1 MSTPSPQA
9 DGSLDV
15 RVFDDVE
22 ACTEATLAEFLAVVR
37 RPGKPLVSFATGTTF
52 YPFLRRL
59 HLEISNG
66 SVPLDGFLATHLDEY
81 EGYTPDRHGSLV
93 GELVRH
99 CPALAEM
106 MRNDTFLAVPSAGG
120 PAELAE
126 HRKRIAGVGGV
137 ALQLLGIGRNGHLA
151 HCEPGTAFD
160 ATFHRAELTQTTRM
174 DARERFRPREAPA
187 TAVTAGL
194 ADIRAAQRV
203 VLVATGAKK
212 APAIDAMRHGPIGP
226 ACPATVLR
234 DHPSAVAILDRE
246 AATLER

>member
-1 MSTPSPQA
+1 M
-9 DGSLDV
+9 
-15 RVFDDVE
+15 
-22 ACTEATLAEFLAVVR
+22 VR

-66 SVPLDGFLATHLDEY
+66 NVSLDDFVATHLDEY

-106 MRNDTFLAVPSAGG
+106 MRNNAFLAVPSAGG
-120 PAELAE
+120 PEGLAE
-126 HRKRIAGVGGV
+126 HRQRLAAAGGV
-137 ALQLLGIGRNGHLA
+137 ALQFLGIGRNGHVA
-151 HCEPGTAFD
+151 HCEPGTPFD
-160 ATFHRAELTQTTRM
+160 ATFHRVELTATTRM
-174 DARERFRPREAPA
+174 DARERFRPKEAPA

-203 VLVATGAKK
+203 VMLAMGAKK
-212 APAIDAMRHGPIGP
+212 APAIDAMRHGAIGP
-226 ACPATVLR
+226 ECPATVLR
-234 DHPSAVAILDRE
+234 DHPSAFVIVDRE
-246 AATLER
+246 AATPER